1 MSLYLLIKSQTF
13 LQITMFIFPIN
24 SFLVRPFVIFQLCSS
39 GTLVTL
45 LNCDLEPCV
54 SKDYQQLKL
63 PPIPDDET
71 SSPPSVITMQLDNT
85 SDTAQKKYRL

>member
-1 MSLYLLIKSQTF
+1 
-13 LQITMFIFPIN
+13 MFQWY
-24 SFLVRPFVIFQLCSS
+24 S
-39 GTLVTL
+39 VTL

-63 PPIPDDET
+63 PPIPEDET